1 MTIDV
6 LAHLLSSAA
15 GIDVNLARKWIM
27 AESAGVLNALG
38 DGGRAFGVMQEHN
51 DFRHDWAPPF
61 ALQLYALADL
71 LTAANF
77 AKNHAH
83 LPIDRMLVQ
92 YNLGH
97 PASGDP
103 NDYLKRIDAQK

>member
-6 LAHLLSSAA
+6 LAHLLSDAS
-15 GIDVNLARKWIM
+15 GLNQELARKWIM

-38 DGGRAFGVMQEHN
+38 DGVKAFGILQQHN

-61 ALQLYALADL
+61 ALQLYALADIM
-71 LTAANF
+71 TAANF
-77 AKNHAH
+77 VKNHRN
-83 LPIDRMLVQ
+83 LPTDRMLVQ